1 MIFPAE
7 LLLNKEDP
15 FGIRVSSFQNSTF
28 GLSLPT
34 FEASPNFW
42 VILLLSKFS
51 KVFEPGS
58 FRSVVI
64 TLPFNLQLLHFS
76 RTKLLPD
83 LIIASDVRWPFPRC
97 RWRRCRSC
105 RRRRRSPCTSLWTAS
120 ARWRDLSST
129 HPASPVCPDFWR
141 SLVRPPSWWLSL
153 DFEPLL
159 LPKPTWMTVT
169 LVTLVTLTTLVSRRF
184 PDRACFDGGR
194 KLFYWKRK
202 RIIHLFLAL
211 IFFLHLAKQRTN
223 ICAATDGAARIFLS
237 HEAVA
242 WFEPTSGE
250 LHQIGDLWRTLYRLS
265 FSPMASLLA
274 LIHNW

>member
-28 GLSLPT
+28 GLSLTT

-64 TLPFNLQLLHFS
+64 TLPFNLQLLRLS

-83 LIIASDVRWPFPRC
+83 LKIASDVRWPFPRC

-153 DFEPLL
+153 DFEPWLL
-159 LPKPTWMTVT
+159 QQPTWMTVT
-169 LVTLVTLTTLVSRRF
+169 PVTLVTLTTLVSRRF

-211 IFFLHLAKQRTN
+211 ISVATSSQTAHLYLPQQMALLGFFYHLMLRRDSNPRRK
-223 ICAATDGAARIFLS
+223 
-237 HEAVA
+237 VA
-242 WFEPTSGE
+242 PDWGPLKDILLTE
-250 LHQIGDLWRTLYRLS
+250 LQCWYYCFS
-265 FSPMASLLA
+265 FDP
-274 LIHNW
+274 

>member
-1 MIFPAE
+1 MLFLVE

-15 FGIRVSSFQNSTF
+15 FGIRVSSLQNSTF
-28 GLSLPT
+28 GLSLTT

-42 VILLLSKFS
+42 VILLLSKIS
-51 KVFEPGS
+51 KEFEPGS
-58 FRSVVI
+58 FRSIVI
-64 TLPFNLQLLHFS
+64 TRPFELQLPYFS

-83 LIIASDVRWPFPRC
+83 LKIASDVRWPFPRC

-120 ARWRDLSST
+120 ARWRDLSTT

-169 LVTLVTLTTLVSRRF
+169 PVTPVTLTTLVSRRF

-211 IFFLHLAKQRTN
+211 IFFYILPNSALISALQQMALLGFSYHMK
-223 ICAATDGAARIFLS
+223 
-237 HEAVA
+237 
-242 WFEPTSGE
+242 
-250 LHQIGDLWRTLYRLS
+250 LWRDSSPRQASCTRLGTFEGHS
-265 FSPMASLLA
+265 TDWASA
-274 LIHNW
+274 LWLVF